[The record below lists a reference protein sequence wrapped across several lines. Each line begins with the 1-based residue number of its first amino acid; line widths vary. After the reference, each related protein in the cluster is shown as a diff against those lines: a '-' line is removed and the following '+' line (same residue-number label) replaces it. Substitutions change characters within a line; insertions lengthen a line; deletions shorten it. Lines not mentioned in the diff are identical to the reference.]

1 MQTIVDKQQKYL
13 LKKFHV
19 LLAKAGI
26 NRETKL
32 LMISRFGVETSKDL
46 EAYQLLELCNGLEQ
60 ALNPKAEQLDKE
72 RKRVM
77 ACIGGWL
84 KLMAKEGNITI
95 IKGIACRAAETES
108 FNDIP
113 LERLRSIYYAFI
125 KKQKDL
131 NFAEKLTKDELDI
144 STLQN

>member
-1 MQTIVDKQQKYL
+1 MQTIIDKQQKYL

-26 NRETKL
+26 NRDTKL
-32 LMISRFGVETSKDL
+32 LMIARYGVETSKDL

-60 ALNPKAEQLDKE
+60 ALNPKAKDCDKL
-72 RKRVM
+72 RKRVI

-84 KLMAKEGNITI
+84 KLMGKEDRITI
-95 IKGIACRAAETES
+95 IKGVACRAAETES

-113 LERLRSIYYAFI
+113 LERLRSIYYAFL

-131 NFAEKLTKDELDI
+131 NFAEKLTKDEIDI
-144 STLQN
+144 TTFQN

>member
-1 MQTIVDKQQKYL
+1 MQTLMDKQQKYL

-32 LMISRFGVETSKDL
+32 IMISRFGVESSRDL
-46 EAYQLLELCNGLEQ
+46 EAHQLLELCNGLEQ

-77 ACIGGWL
+77 ASIGGWL
-84 KLMAKEGNITI
+84 KLMRKDANITI

-113 LERLRSIYYAFI
+113 LERLRSIYNAFL

-131 NFAEKLTKDELDI
+131 NFAEKLTRDEIDI
-144 STLQN
+144 TTLQN